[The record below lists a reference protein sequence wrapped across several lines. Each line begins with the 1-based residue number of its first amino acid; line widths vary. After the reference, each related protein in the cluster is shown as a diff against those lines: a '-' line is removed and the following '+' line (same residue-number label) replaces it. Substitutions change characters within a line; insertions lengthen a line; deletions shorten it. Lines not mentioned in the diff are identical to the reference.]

1 MKPSSALI
9 NASIQVFAI
18 IGVMHLALP
27 WAIYPLLVL
36 AGVMIFVQTLTA
48 GFAFSGKE
56 LKIAIPRN
64 ENESDLLS
72 FMITAIYAISTYY
85 LYTLGFVF
93 FSGIMAAHVAIM
105 FATTI
110 NKG

>member
-18 IGVMHLALP
+18 VGVTNLALS

-36 AGVMIFVQTLTA
+36 AGFMILAQTLTA
-48 GFAFSGKE
+48 GFVFSGKE
-56 LKIAIPRN
+56 LKITKN
-64 ENESDLLS
+64 ENDSNALS
-72 FMITAIYAISTYY
+72 FMIAAIYAISTYY

-93 FSGIMAAHVAIM
+93 FSGLMAAHVAII